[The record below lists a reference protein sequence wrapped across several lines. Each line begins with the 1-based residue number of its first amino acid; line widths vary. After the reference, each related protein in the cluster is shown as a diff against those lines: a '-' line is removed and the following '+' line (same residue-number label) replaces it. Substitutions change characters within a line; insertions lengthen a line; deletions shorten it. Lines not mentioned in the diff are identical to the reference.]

1 MQVII
6 SGQDLEN
13 VALCSSNWECGCD
26 DDCSCDDRCGSVH
39 LHHRHSNKQDY
50 IEQKRI
56 HV

>member
-26 DDCSCDDRCGSVH
+26 DDCSCDDRCGSV
-39 LHHRHSNKQDY
+39 DMG
-50 IEQKRI
+50 
-56 HV
+56 